1 MRLFSY
7 QDKNKQKRV
16 GLLRAPDAKEF
27 IDLGATDAA
36 LPKSLLEIIETAGA
50 MDRVSQLAKAPNAV
64 IQPLVGVNFIPLS
77 ISQAKLFAWV

>member
-7 QDKNKQKRV
+7 QDKNKQNRV

-36 LPKSLLEIIETAGA
+36 LPKS
-50 MDRVSQLAKAPNAV
+50 
-64 IQPLVGVNFIPLS
+64 
-77 ISQAKLFAWV
+77 